1 MRLHTIKMIIACDAM
16 GMMPSRVEKNDF
28 YKILIKC
35 ETEML
40 ITAN

>member
-16 GMMPSRVEKNDF
+16 GMMPSKVKNDF